1 MRLRVVLQVIGAIN
15 MILAMAM
22 IAPLLVSLL
31 YSEGDTKAF
40 LLSFIITAVT
50 GVILYLVFR
59 TSGLE
64 VGHREGFVIVAAA
77 WLSTSFFSS
86 LPYIFSGTFPTFVD
100 AIFEATSGIT
110 TTGASV
116 LTEIEELPHGI
127 LFWRS
132 MTHWLG
138 GIGIVLFGVAILPL
152 LGIGGMQ
159 LYKAEASGIA
169 GDKFVPRIKDMA
181 KILVK
186 VYLFLSFV
194 MMVLLIISGMGI
206 FEAFIHAVG
215 SISTGGFSNRNLSIA
230 GYNSV
235 LIEWLIIIFMTVG
248 ATSFALHY
256 DFYRKGFRAYREN
269 EEFRFY
275 ILVLVAATLLVAINL
290 RIFHYSGVGESLRHS
305 AFQVVSITTTT
316 GYSSAD
322 FAKWPAFSQ
331 LVLMTLMFVGGSAGS
346 TTGAIKCVRV
356 LVLLKFIYKE
366 MYRLIHPHAVTPVK
380 LNGKVLSPEVLKG
393 VVGFTLLFL
402 FVFVISSFLLA
413 ATGLDPVTSI
423 SSTAASLGNIGP
435 ALGTTGPM
443 SNFAAI
449 PSFAKWVLILD
460 MILGRLEI
468 YTLLI
473 LFVPAF
479 WKG

>member
-290 RIFHYSGVGESLRHS
+290 RIFHYSGIGESLRHS